1 MCENYYIRLSVG
13 KPSKVYS
20 YLKLIILSI
29 ILFQL
34 ISFISGFGTHF
45 EHYKYAIMV
54 SIVVLNLV
62 MKKSLP
68 KLNLIGN
75 KNIPRKEKAY
85 D

>member
-1 MCENYYIRLSVG
+1 
-13 KPSKVYS
+13 
-20 YLKLIILSI
+20 
-29 ILFQL
+29 
-34 ISFISGFGTHF
+34 
-45 EHYKYAIMV
+45 MV

-62 MKKSLP
+62 MIKSLP

>member
-1 MCENYYIRLSVG
+1 MLTKINYF
-13 KPSKVYS
+13 
-20 YLKLIILSI
+20 ILST
-29 ILFQL
+29 ILFEL